1 MSYVLTLRLD
11 DASFAAFDALRRRH
25 FPPERNF
32 LPAHLTLF
40 HQLPED
46 DDAAVRP
53 VLATAA
59 AATPA
64 FPLEFT
70 GPRSLGR
77 GVAFD
82 VRSDA
87 LRRLRRQLADAFEP
101 WLTRQDAQGFRP
113 HVTVQNKASAES
125 ARQLLAALATSSPP
139 ANANANPNAEADAD
153 SDAEG
158 YGGGSG
164 GGRGSGGGD
173 GRTGTGGGPSA
184 EIVPPRTGRA
194 EGLLLWRYAG
204 GPWDAVDAYPFRD
217 AVKE

>member
-32 LPAHLTLF
+32 LPAHVTLF

-46 DDAAVRP
+46 DEAAVRP

-59 AATPA
+59 AATA
-64 FPLEFT
+64 TFPLEFT

-82 VRSDA
+82 VRSDT
-87 LRRLRRQLADAFEP
+87 LLRLRRRLADAFSP
-101 WLTRQDAQGFRP
+101 WLTRQDAQGYRP
-113 HVTVQNKASAES
+113 HVTVQNKATTDA
-125 ARQLLAALATSSPP
+125 ARQLLAALTTPAADAGAALPP
-139 ANANANPNAEADAD
+139 A
-153 SDAEG
+153 
-158 YGGGSG
+158 GS
-164 GGRGSGGGD
+164 S
-173 GRTGTGGGPSA
+173 GPSHA
-184 EIVPPRTGRA
+184 GAATATGPVVPPRTGRA

-204 GPWDAVDAYPFRD
+204 GPWDAVDDYPFHD
-217 AVKE
+217 STKDGAWTTAHAH